1 MCQLTERL
9 INKGM
14 KQGLEQGRKEM
25 QTKVEDMQ
33 LKMDAA
39 EARAKKA
46 EEEADDAN
54 SKLAKLKAYLNTMG
68 INPDAVMEEQASYG
82 KQVLLF
88 LVVVHYFGFI
98 VLMYVAL

>member
-14 KQGLEQGRKEM
+14 KQGLERGLEQGRKEM
-25 QTKVEDMQ
+25 QTKVDDMQ

-68 INPDAVMEEQASYG
+68 INPDMVMEEQATYG
-82 KQVLLF
+82 K
-88 LVVVHYFGFI
+88 
-98 VLMYVAL
+98 